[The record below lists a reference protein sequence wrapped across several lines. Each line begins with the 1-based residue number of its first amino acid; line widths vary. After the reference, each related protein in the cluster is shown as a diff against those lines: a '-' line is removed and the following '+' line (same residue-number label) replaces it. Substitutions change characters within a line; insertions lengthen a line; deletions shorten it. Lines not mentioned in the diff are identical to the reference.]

1 MKKNRTL
8 AMDILREEKRRTIV
22 WLTAFIVAFAVV
34 IIDHVIG
41 KVGKAE

>member
-22 WLTAFIVAFAVV
+22 WLTAFIVAFAVA
-34 IIDHVIG
+34 IIDRVIG